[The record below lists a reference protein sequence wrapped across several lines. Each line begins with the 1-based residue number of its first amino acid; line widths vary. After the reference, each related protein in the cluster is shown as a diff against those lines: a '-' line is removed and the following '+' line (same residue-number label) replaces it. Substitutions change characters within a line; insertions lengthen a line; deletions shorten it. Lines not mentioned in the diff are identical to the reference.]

1 LATVDEHPEKYGWW
15 INELESLGIT
25 ETNRS
30 DKLDNTNDSRAE
42 LEDLAKNTKEILY
55 ESYKSAYV
63 KDIEQDLEGS
73 L

>member
-1 LATVDEHPEKYGWW
+1 MATVDEHPEKYGWW

-30 DKLDNTNDSRAE
+30 DKLDNTNGSRAE
-42 LEDLAKNTKEILY
+42 LEDLAKTTKEMLY

>member
-42 LEDLAKNTKEILY
+42 LENLAKTTKEMLY

>member
-1 LATVDEHPEKYGWW
+1 LATVEEHPEKYGWW